1 MLGSPAPQIKH
12 VDTPSDTAPENIFK
26 PGLCRY
32 PKKSARWVCVCMYVY
47 ILILIVCI
55 YSYFY
60 IETKLSKTQIVALN
74 FCFEAWL

>member
-1 MLGSPAPQIKH
+1 MFGSTAPQIKH
-12 VDTPSDTAPENIFK
+12 VDTPSDTAPENIFSSDFV
-26 PGLCRY
+26 GIQRNLHGG
-32 PKKSARWVCVCMYVY
+32 CVGAHVY